1 MDFWVSFDLKT
12 RESQKKTVLDFCCS
26 DNIAETKMTTTK
38 NPSNLDVASSVPIT
52 LDMLMHW

>member
-1 MDFWVSFDLKT
+1 MSFDIKT
-12 RESQKKTVLDFCCS
+12 REKRKTHFLIFVVGTK
-26 DNIAETKMTTTK
+26 AESKMTTTK